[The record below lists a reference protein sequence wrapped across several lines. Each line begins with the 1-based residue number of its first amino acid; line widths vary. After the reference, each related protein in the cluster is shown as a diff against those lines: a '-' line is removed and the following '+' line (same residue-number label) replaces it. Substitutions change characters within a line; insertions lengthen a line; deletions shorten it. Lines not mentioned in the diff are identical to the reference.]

1 MALIELELS
10 PSSLHDALPTH
21 ERRGEKID
29 AMHCLLVLTLLGSV
43 QIRVTR
49 VQLPLYLFRLWSK
62 QSGCQDTAR
71 GGSES
76 WPPGPG
82 HDGKRAFCVVYQD
95 RPPPCMLLAGHR
107 RCHCQRAA
115 PLRPVLHTRTSRQ
128 APAHV
133 LQRDVCL
140 CKGLDVRCDH
150 RSIDRHGSDRSI
162 ASRSMQRGG
171 FLVGRVVKLAGIMHV

>member
-1 MALIELELS
+1 
-10 PSSLHDALPTH
+10 
-21 ERRGEKID
+21 
-29 AMHCLLVLTLLGSV
+29 MHCLLVLTLLGSV

-107 RCHCQRAA
+107 RCQRAA
-115 PLRPVLHTRTSRQ
+115 PLP
-128 APAHV
+128 APAGTPHAYV
-133 LQRDVCL
+133 APGAGARSAARRVPVQRLGRTMRSPID
-140 CKGLDVRCDH
+140 RSPWI
-150 RSIDRHGSDRSI
+150 RSIDRLQIYAARWLPRWSSSKT
-162 ASRSMQRGG
+162 SRNNAC
-171 FLVGRVVKLAGIMHV
+171 LIEKGR